1 MKLSELFLNRYLYKD
16 NNQSMETKDSVFNSI
31 DNSDTEPAS
40 IPAGG
45 SAQDINTGN
54 VQIDGGQLEP
64 GTYPV
69 TTLDVSNWGWGQT
82 CVFSSTD
89 LNTVSWLAGTFT
101 SANGVSYSI
110 GANNTGNM
118 AAKTYIYLDVNVS
131 ITEYQKTT
139 TSSTSVGVG
148 KVLIAVAEN
157 DTTDATYNLQEA
169 NQIVADN
176 ILANTIDASKMNV
189 GQLSAISANIGD
201 ITAGTITGL
210 TITGGTIQTAASGKR
225 FVIAATNTQWNGYNA
240 NGDSIGKLDWDD
252 NSAAILKLSPAY
264 NARRALEISIPASFT
279 SGAESAANAITIA
292 NLADSISIDITD
304 GGLVGL
310 EIAACDTSAIKLK
323 NNSTNA
329 ALIDLTGADSGTHPI
344 IDMVQNGA
352 SANSYGIRIVQGTA
366 SLKEAIYID
375 DNANSS
381 SSESIYV
388 DRDSNSASESAAV
401 KIDSHNAGAGDGL
414 GMSITAG
421 DTGMK
426 ITTPAGGL
434 GLSINSST
442 TGVGIDITNAGT
454 GIDLSACETYHMKI
468 ASDSNGIGGLAG
480 RIPIDVGGV
489 VKYIPYYD
497 AP

>member
-1 MKLSELFLNRYLYKD
+1 MKLAELFLNRFLYRD
-16 NNQSMETKDSVFNSI
+16 NNQSSETQDASFNSL

-40 IPAGG
+40 IPSGG
-45 SAQDINTGN
+45 AAQDINTGN

-210 TITGGTIQTAASGKR
+210 TITGGTIRTAASGTR
-225 FVIAATNTQWNGYNA
+225 LQMTNATQRMDGINA
-240 NGDSIGKLDWDD
+240 NGDVVSSLNWSSTSI
-252 NSAAILKLSPAY
+252 AVLKLAPTY
-264 NARRALEISIPASFT
+264 DARRALEIAIPASFAGV
-279 SGAESAANAITIA
+279 GAEADAKAITIDNA
-292 NLADSISIDITD
+292 ADSISIDITD

-310 EIAACDTSAIKLK
+310 EIAGCDTSAIKLK

-329 ALIDLTGADSGTHPI
+329 ALIDLTGANSGTYPI
-344 IDMVQNGA
+344 IDMVQDGA
-352 SANSYGIRIVQGTA
+352 STNSYGIRIVQGTA
-366 SLKEAIYID
+366 AAKEGIYID
-375 DNANSS
+375 DNASS
-381 SSESIYV
+381 HLSESIFI
-388 DRDSNSASESAAV
+388 DRDSNSTSDAAAI
-401 KIDSHNAGAGDGL
+401 K
-414 GMSITAG
+414 
-421 DTGMK
+421 
-426 ITTPAGGL
+426 
-434 GLSINSST
+434 INS
-442 TGVGIDITNAGT
+442 DNAGT
-454 GIDLSACETYHMKI
+454 GESIGIDFSGSSSQRVIKVAADTG
-468 ASDSNGIGGLAG
+468 GIGTIAG
-480 RIPIDVGGV
+480 RITIMVGGST
-489 VKYIPYYD
+489 KFIPYYD